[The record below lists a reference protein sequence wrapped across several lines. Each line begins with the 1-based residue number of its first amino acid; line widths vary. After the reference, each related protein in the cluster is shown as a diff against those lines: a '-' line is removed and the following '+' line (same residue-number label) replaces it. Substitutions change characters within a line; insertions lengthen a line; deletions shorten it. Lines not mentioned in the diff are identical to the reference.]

1 MDFRKV
7 LFNKKIII
15 GILVLIP
22 ILMILLVILCR
33 DVITPSNEDI
43 ISELKDTKYY
53 SSKLIICLRILSLNS
68 RKIQC
73 NTIVLIRG
81 QE

>member
-22 ILMILLVILCR
+22 VLMILLVILCR

-53 SSKLIICLRILSLNS
+53 SSKVDYLFKNS
-68 RKIQC
+68 KSEFEE
-73 NTIVLIRG
+73 NTMQYYSFDKG
-81 QE
+81 SE